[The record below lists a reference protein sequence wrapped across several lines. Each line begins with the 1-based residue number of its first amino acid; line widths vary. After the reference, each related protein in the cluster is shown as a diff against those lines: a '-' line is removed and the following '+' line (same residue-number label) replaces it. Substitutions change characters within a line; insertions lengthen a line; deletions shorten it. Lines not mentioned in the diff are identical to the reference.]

1 MHILKIVIIIILYS
15 FCCINIY
22 EENNKKEKTFIETPL
37 INIKNES
44 IEQPIGNISIEKIK
58 LNKPLYNINSKRNN
72 IEENITILENS
83 IEPSNNNSIM
93 FLAAH
98 SGPDPIAY
106 FDNLDKL
113 SINDIITLT
122 YKNKKY
128 YYIIK
133 DIWETNKDGNIEV
146 IKESSNQLILT
157 TCSKNNNKQLII
169 NSIKKES

>member
-22 EENNKKEKTFIETPL
+22 EENNKPVKAYKEIPL
-37 INIKNES
+37 INIKKEET
-44 IEQPIGNISIEKIK
+44 EQPIGNISIKKIN
-58 LNKPLYNINSKRNN
+58 LNKPLYNINSKYNN
-72 IEENITILENS
+72 IEENITILDNS
-83 IEPSNNNSIM
+83 IDPSNDNSIM

-106 FDNLDKL
+106 FDDLDKL
-113 SINDIITLT
+113 NINDIITLT
-122 YKNKKY
+122 YNNKNY
-128 YYIIK
+128 TYIIK

-146 IKESSNQLILT
+146 IKEATNQLILT

-169 NSIKKES
+169 NSIKIEP